1 MWYVWLIIAAVL
13 IILELLTG
21 YVAAFCL
28 AVGCLAAMV
37 ADFCGGSVKVQM
49 WTAFI
54 GIIFAFVVL
63 APLVK
68 KWHQKRASRFPGA
81 VSNMDALI
89 GRQAVVPMAVPAGGI
104 GRIVID
110 GDSWQVRNI
119 LPQPIAAGSRVE
131 VVGYES
137 IILTVS
143 PV

>member
-13 IILELLTG
+13 VILELLTG

-49 WTAFI
+49 WTAVA
-54 GIIFAFVVL
+54 GIILAFVIL

-68 KWHQKRASRFPGA
+68 KWHQKRSSGLPGA